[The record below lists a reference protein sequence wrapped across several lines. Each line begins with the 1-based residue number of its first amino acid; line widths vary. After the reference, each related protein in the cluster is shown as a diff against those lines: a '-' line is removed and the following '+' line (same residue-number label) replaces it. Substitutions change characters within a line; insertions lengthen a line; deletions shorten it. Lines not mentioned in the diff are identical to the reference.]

1 MYKDILL
8 TITGIQVF
16 PVVSLVLFMIVF
28 GAALISVARMDR
40 VQERRLA
47 LLPLDDTTA
56 GGERRE
62 TGQ

>member
-16 PVVSLVLFMIVF
+16 PVVSLVLFVIVF

-40 VQERRLA
+40 VHVRRLA
-47 LLPLDDTTA
+47 MLPLDEATA
-56 GGERRE
+56 GRRSRE
-62 TGQ
+62 DGQ